1 MGDGG
6 NGIGSYSVE
15 EALVAMGFGKFHVLV
30 LGYAGMAWISEAM
43 EMMLLSFVGP
53 ALSSSWGLSANQQA
67 LLTTVVF
74 AGMLV
79 GAYSW
84 GIVSDRHGRRSLSL
98 SLPNSFSCFNLPLP
112 GYNLIWCVRLR
123 C

>member
-1 MGDGG
+1 MGDG
-6 NGIGSYSVE
+6 NANYSVE
-15 EALVAMGFGKFHVLV
+15 EALVAMGFGKFQVLV

-53 ALSSSWGLSANQQA
+53 ALSSSWGLSSNQQA

-84 GIVSDRHGRRSLSL
+84 GIVSDRHGRRSFFFCSFFLFVSQL
-98 SLPNSFSCFNLPLP
+98 LPNFSC
-112 GYNLIWCVRLR
+112 
-123 C
+123 

>member
-1 MGDGG
+1 M
-6 NGIGSYSVE
+6 
-15 EALVAMGFGKFHVLV
+15 AMGFGKFQVLV

-98 SLPNSFSCFNLPLP
+98 SLFPILFMLVSQSTITKPTMAKAK
-112 GYNLIWCVRLR
+112 RKK
-123 C
+123 